1 MPAMLSVNVHRR
13 GAVMVLELARPATGN
28 ALAAE
33 LVADLSSAL
42 ASAHSGGVRALVLT
56 GGGKHFCT
64 GADLRELAA
73 SAEAPA
79 EQQAADAARLA
90 ALYTALL
97 RCPLLTVAAVR
108 GAAYGGGAGLA
119 AACDVVIAGPDA
131 VFQFSELRLGF
142 VPALITTFLPRRVSP
157 ATLARLYFDPEP
169 LDAESARAVGLVDEI
184 ATQPLEAAEGRAL
197 AICRKV
203 APSAIAESKR
213 LLLAAALPR
222 LDQQL
227 AEAVHANARQR
238 VHPECRRGVA
248 EFLETRA
255 FPDWLAKD

>member
-1 MPAMLSVNVHRR
+1 MPGMPSVNVLRHD
-13 GAVMVLELARPATGN
+13 AVTVLELARPQTGN

-42 ASAHSGGVRALVLT
+42 ATAAERGVRALVLT
-56 GGGKHFCT
+56 GSGKHFCT

-73 SAEAPA
+73 GVETPA
-79 EQQAADAARLA
+79 EQQAGDAARLA
-90 ALYTALL
+90 AVYTALL

-119 AACDVVIAGPDA
+119 AACDLVIAGPDA
-131 VFQFSELRLGF
+131 AFQFSELRLGF
-142 VPALITTFLPRRVSP
+142 VPALITAFLARRVVP
-157 ATLARLYFDPEP
+157 ATLARLYFDPGP
-169 LDAESARAVGLVDEI
+169 LDPESAKRVGLVDEI
-184 ATQPLEAAEGRAL
+184 SPDPLTTAEERAL
-197 AICRKV
+197 AISRKV

-213 LLLAAALPR
+213 LLLASALPR

-248 EFLETRA
+248 EFLEKRA
-255 FPDWLAKD
+255 FPDWLEGV

>member
-1 MPAMLSVNVHRR
+1 MSAMPSVNVHRR
-13 GAVMVLELARPATGN
+13 GAVTVLELARPATGN

-42 ASAHSGGVRALVLT
+42 ASAQGAGVRALVLT

-64 GADLRELAA
+64 GADLRELAVN
-73 SAEAPA
+73 AEAPA
-79 EQQAADAARLA
+79 EQQGADAARLA

-119 AACDVVIAGPDA
+119 AACDVVIAGLDA
-131 VFQFSELRLGF
+131 SFQFSELRLGF
-142 VPALITTFLPRRVSP
+142 VPALITTFLPRRVSA
-157 ATLARLYFDPEP
+157 ATLARLYFDPQP
-169 LDAESARAVGLVDEI
+169 LDAERAMVVGLADEV
-184 ATQPLEAAEGRAL
+184 APEPLEAAVGRSL

-203 APSAIAESKR
+203 APSAIAETKR

-238 VHPECRRGVA
+238 AHPECRRGVA
-248 EFLETRA
+248 EFLEKKA
-255 FPDWLAKD
+255 FPDWIEEG

>member
-1 MPAMLSVNVHRR
+1 MSEMSSVNVHRR
-13 GAVMVLELARPATGN
+13 GAVTVLELARPATGN

-42 ASAHSGGVRALVLT
+42 ASAQGAGVRALVLT

-73 SAEAPA
+73 NAEAPA
-79 EQQAADAARLA
+79 EQQGADAARLA

-119 AACDVVIAGPDA
+119 AACDVVIAGLDSS
-131 VFQFSELRLGF
+131 FQFSELRLGF
-142 VPALITTFLPRRVSP
+142 VPALITTFLPRRVAA
-157 ATLARLYFDPEP
+157 ATLARLYFDPQP
-169 LDAESARAVGLVDEI
+169 LDAERAIAVGLADEV
-184 ATQPLEAAEGRAL
+184 APEPLEAAVGRSL

-203 APSAIAESKR
+203 APSAIAETKR

-238 VHPECRRGVA
+238 AHPECRRGVA
-248 EFLETRA
+248 EFLEKKA
-255 FPDWLAKD
+255 FPDWIEEG

>member
-1 MPAMLSVNVHRR
+1 MASVNVHRR
-13 GAVMVLELARPATGN
+13 GPVTVLELDRPQSGN
-28 ALAAE
+28 ALGEE
-33 LVADLSSAL
+33 LVAGLSSAL
-42 ASAHSGGVRALVLT
+42 AAAHEAGVRAVVLT
-56 GGGKHFCT
+56 GSGRHFCT
-64 GADLRELAA
+64 GADLREL
-73 SAEAPA
+73 SAGLETPQ

-119 AACDVVIAGPDA
+119 AACDLVIAAPDA

-142 VPALITTFLPRRVSP
+142 VPALITAFVPRRVAP
-157 ATLARLYFDPEP
+157 ATLARVYLDPEP
-169 LDAESARAVGLVDEI
+169 LDPERARAIGLVDEI
-184 ATQPLEAAEGRAL
+184 AEQPLVAAEARAG

-203 APSAIAESKR
+203 APSALAETKR
-213 LLLAAALPR
+213 LVLASTLPR
-222 LDQQL
+222 LDQLL

-238 VHPECRRGVA
+238 AHPECRRGVA

-255 FPDWLAKD
+255 FPDWLEKP